1 MAGRCSRSAGCSSSH
16 ADRTEAGLG
25 FAIRERWLSRARRPG
40 LAARHHQASA
50 PARRLA
56 QGAAP
61 STALRKWFGH
71 DPVRWEE
78 FRERYFRELDG
89 QGPAL
94 EQLARRAAE
103 GQVTLVFAAR
113 DSERN
118 NAVAL
123 KDYLERRR

>member
-1 MAGRCSRSAGCSSSH
+1 MPIGLKRAWDPPAESDGYRVLV
-16 ADRTEAGLG
+16 DRVWPRGITKQALRLD
-25 FAIRERWLSRARRPG
+25 AWLKE
-40 LAARHHQASA
+40 L
-50 PARRLA
+50 
-56 QGAAP
+56 AP

-71 DPVRWEE
+71 DPARWEE

>member
-1 MAGRCSRSAGCSSSH
+1 MPIGLKRAWDPPAESDGYRALV
-16 ADRTEAGLG
+16 DRVWPRGLTKQ
-25 FAIRERWLSRARRPG
+25 ALRIDAWLKE
-40 LAARHHQASA
+40 L
-50 PARRLA
+50 
-56 QGAAP
+56 AP

-71 DPVRWEE
+71 DPARWEQ
-78 FRERYFRELDG
+78 FRARYFRELDG
-89 QGPAL
+89 QRPAL

-103 GQVTLVFAAR
+103 GPVTLVFAAR

>member
-1 MAGRCSRSAGCSSSH
+1 MPIGLKRAWDPPAESDGYRALV
-16 ADRTEAGLG
+16 DRVWPRGITKEALR
-25 FAIRERWLSRARRPG
+25 IDTWLKE
-40 LAARHHQASA
+40 L
-50 PARRLA
+50 
-56 QGAAP
+56 AP

-71 DPVRWEE
+71 DPARWEE

-89 QGPAL
+89 QRPAL
-94 EQLARRAAE
+94 EELARRAGE

-113 DSERN
+113 DAERN

>member
-1 MAGRCSRSAGCSSSH
+1 LSPRLRATAIACSSTASGRAASPRKRSGSTTGSRSW
-16 ADRTEAGLG
+16 R
-25 FAIRERWLSRARRPG
+25 RARRCENG
-40 LAARHHQASA
+40 SA
-50 PARRLA
+50 TIR
-56 QGAAP
+56 
-61 STALRKWFGH
+61 
-71 DPVRWEE
+71 RWEE
-78 FRERYFRELDG
+78 FRARYFRELDG

-94 EQLARRAAE
+94 EALARRAVE